1 MELRNRT
8 IGEDNSPD
16 MEDEEEALIEP
27 DGDGVKNTE
36 DKKSGIAGDERNI
49 LVLLFLYILQVL
61 QYNVSNFYHI
71 QIYNP
76 FTGNTSW
83 AGSSHTTDPDKQ
95 KCELQATG
103 RV

>member
-27 DGDGVKNTE
+27 DGDVVKNTE

-61 QYNVSNFYHI
+61 QYNVSNF
-71 QIYNP
+71 
-76 FTGNTSW
+76 
-83 AGSSHTTDPDKQ
+83 
-95 KCELQATG
+95 
-103 RV
+103 

>member
-27 DGDGVKNTE
+27 DGDGVKNTNTE
-36 DKKSGIAGDERNI
+36 DNKSGIAGDERNI

-61 QYNVSNFYHI
+61 QYNVSNF
-71 QIYNP
+71 
-76 FTGNTSW
+76 
-83 AGSSHTTDPDKQ
+83 
-95 KCELQATG
+95 
-103 RV
+103 

>member
-61 QYNVSNFYHI
+61 QYNVINF
-71 QIYNP
+71 
-76 FTGNTSW
+76 
-83 AGSSHTTDPDKQ
+83 
-95 KCELQATG
+95 
-103 RV
+103 